1 MTSHKRNITYVLIGL
16 GWILLGIALMIWQE
30 NLLYYL
36 STFIGLLLAFQAGVK
51 FMTTLLVGGDFD
63 SHRHRLFSFL
73 LTLLIF
79 ILALAIIHYQ
89 ETSANMIMFFIGGYQ
104 LLMGLASFI
113 SFLILVKHRAKR
125 RLSRLLFAL
134 INMIFGL
141 ISLFVPMS
149 RMNIL
154 FWLGIYNI
162 FIGIT
167 YLNDGRELII
177 PEAKSQALKRNIRFP
192 VPIIWSILLPNKM
205 ANRINEIL
213 SQGLFQDEDFIQS
226 YQQSIDSL
234 DDQADILQIMI
245 HTSNKSLD
253 LVGHVNI
260 AYKGIVYSYGNH
272 DVDSRKLFQA
282 IGDGVL
288 FKIDRDQS
296 LRFAMAND
304 VTIFEYDVVLNDHQ
318 KQALE
323 AKLADLEAQIIP
335 WEPTSPNQVKAYGGR
350 LKRATGAQ
358 SYKFK
363 SGKFKT
369 YYVFGTN
376 CVLLS
381 DEIIGTSGLD
391 LFLWVGILTPGTY
404 YDYLEK
410 EYQKEHS
417 IVVNRRIYS
426 PDLVALLETEEET
439 P

>member
-1 MTSHKRNITYVLIGL
+1 
-16 GWILLGIALMIWQE
+16 
-30 NLLYYL
+30 
-36 STFIGLLLAFQAGVK
+36 
-51 FMTTLLVGGDFD
+51 MTTLLVGEDFD
-63 SHRHRLFSFL
+63 SHRHRLLSFL

-79 ILALAIIHYQ
+79 ILALAIIYYQ

-205 ANRINEIL
+205 ANRINEFL

-260 AYKGIVYSYGNH
+260 AYQGIVYSYGNH